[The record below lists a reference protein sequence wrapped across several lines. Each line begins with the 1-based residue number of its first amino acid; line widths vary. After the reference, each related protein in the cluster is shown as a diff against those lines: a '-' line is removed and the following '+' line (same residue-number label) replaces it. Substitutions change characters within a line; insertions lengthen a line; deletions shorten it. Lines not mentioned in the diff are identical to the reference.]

1 MRGLTITV
9 LWLWACAVHA
19 QVQPVLAPTPLAALV
34 DRAWSIARGAERSVA
49 RGAQIDARALAARA
63 PFAGAPVVGLGVRS
77 DLPEWVRLP
86 GTETSAL
93 RGQAE
98 VEPGIAVPL
107 WLPGQRDARQQVLIQ
122 ERLGLAAD
130 ERLRRLEL
138 AGQVREAAWAVV
150 MARGQWQVQAARERA
165 AQALEADVRRRV
177 DAGDLAPADLMM
189 ARTDRLTAVAARAEA
204 QAEVELA
211 RARLLQLCGADVPND
226 LAEPLVEESRA
237 GEHPRMLAAREA
249 QALARAALAEA
260 RASRRDPPM
269 LSASARFDREVDV
282 GNWRNTF
289 RLGLSIPLDTEARN
303 APRLA
308 AAAAQALEAELAVEQ
323 VQRELDTA
331 RAQARVALELAR
343 TGLATHL
350 ERAEV
355 AAAAAAALER
365 AFFAGERSLPEVL
378 RLRSLATEAAAAA
391 ALAHDRVGRE
401 MARFNQTLGV
411 EP

>member
-1 MRGLTITV
+1 
-9 LWLWACAVHA
+9 
-19 QVQPVLAPTPLAALV
+19 
-34 DRAWSIARGAERSVA
+34 
-49 RGAQIDARALAARA
+49 
-63 PFAGAPVVGLGVRS
+63 
-77 DLPEWVRLP
+77 
-86 GTETSAL
+86 
-93 RGQAE
+93 
-98 VEPGIAVPL
+98 
-107 WLPGQRDARQQVLIQ
+107 
-122 ERLGLAAD
+122 
-130 ERLRRLEL
+130 
-138 AGQVREAAWAVV
+138 
-150 MARGQWQVQAARERA
+150 
-165 AQALEADVRRRV
+165 
-177 DAGDLAPADLMM
+177 
-189 ARTDRLTAVAARAEA
+189 
-204 QAEVELA
+204 
-211 RARLLQLCGADVPND
+211 
-226 LAEPLVEESRA
+226 
-237 GEHPRMLAAREA
+237 MLAAREA

-365 AFFAGERSLPEVL
+365 AFYAGERSLPEVL

>member
-1 MRGLTITV
+1 
-9 LWLWACAVHA
+9 
-19 QVQPVLAPTPLAALV
+19 
-34 DRAWSIARGAERSVA
+34 
-49 RGAQIDARALAARA
+49 
-63 PFAGAPVVGLGVRS
+63 
-77 DLPEWVRLP
+77 
-86 GTETSAL
+86 
-93 RGQAE
+93 
-98 VEPGIAVPL
+98 
-107 WLPGQRDARQQVLIQ
+107 
-122 ERLGLAAD
+122 
-130 ERLRRLEL
+130 
-138 AGQVREAAWAVV
+138 
-150 MARGQWQVQAARERA
+150 
-165 AQALEADVRRRV
+165 
-177 DAGDLAPADLMM
+177 
-189 ARTDRLTAVAARAEA
+189 
-204 QAEVELA
+204 
-211 RARLLQLCGADVPND
+211 
-226 LAEPLVEESRA
+226 LVEESRA

-365 AFFAGERSLPEVL
+365 AFYAGERSLPEVL